1 LSEAVATPAWPL
13 QAWTG
18 HRRNAD
24 PVAEWLAERAA
35 EIIVTRSFPC

>member
-1 LSEAVATPAWPL
+1 MTWPWL
-13 QAWTG
+13 LEAWTG

-24 PVAEWLAERAA
+24 PVAERAA

>member
-1 LSEAVATPAWPL
+1 MTWPWL
-13 QAWTG
+13 LEAWTG

-24 PVAEWLAERAA
+24 PVAEWLAEWLAERAA

>member
-1 LSEAVATPAWPL
+1 MTWPWL
-13 QAWTG
+13 LEAWTG

-35 EIIVTRSFPC
+35 EIIVTRLFPC